1 LTADSSSVLKKIV
14 AIVKHLA
21 KEPYSFTATEISR
34 DLGVNR
40 STAHRI
46 LSDLMEEGIVIQN
59 YTTKKFSLGPM
70 AYHIGVSYTENK
82 DYLIQIKY
90 IVEEVAQQ
98 TGQSV
103 GFTIMENG
111 SIINIYEVE
120 SFQPIKIGY
129 RQGEFYPINC
139 GAYGKCIM
147 AFYEPYEDLEKIV
160 YSTKL
165 VRKTQNTITDPEK
178 LLEEYQQIR
187 RQGYAVSDEENLLG
201 AIGIGAPVRNFTGR
215 VIGCLGVACVKSGM
229 TKADLE
235 LCRDK
240 IIEGARKIS
249 ALIP

>member
-1 LTADSSSVLKKIV
+1 MTADNTSVLKKII
-14 AIVKHLA
+14 AIIKYLA
-21 KEPYSFTATEISR
+21 EKPYSFTATEISR
-34 DLGVNR
+34 DLGINR

-46 LSDLMEEGIVIQN
+46 LSELIEEHMVIQN
-59 YTTKKFSLGPM
+59 FTTKKFSLGPM

-82 DYLIQIKY
+82 DYLSQIKY

-98 TGQSV
+98 TRQSV

-147 AFYEPYEDLEKIV
+147 AFYEPYDELEKIV

-165 VRKTQNTITDPEK
+165 IKKTPNTITDPK
-178 LLEEYQQIR
+178 ILLAEYEQIR

-201 AIGIGAPVRNFTGR
+201 AFGIGAPVRDFTGK
-215 VIGCLGVACVKSGM
+215 VIGCLGLACVKSGM
-229 TKADLE
+229 TKSDFE
-235 LCRDK
+235 LCKDK
-240 IIEGARKIS
+240 IIEGAQKIS
-249 ALIP
+249 TLMP